1 MPLLQ
6 GRIIVVP
13 FLAGIA
19 VAFIALLLA
28 PDAQAQALTAS
39 VTLTWTA
46 TGDDGY
52 IGRATKYDFRYSA
65 RPVASSDTLAW
76 WSTAAAV
83 SMASRVPA
91 PSGSRDSLRLGG
103 LVVGIKYY
111 AILRIGDDAG
121 NWSGFSNMAVIDLTH
136 GATAVEEEVGPAPKL
151 VVGAPYP
158 SPTNGRAQ
166 ISLSLARSGPVEAA
180 VFDARGR
187 RIRSLEAGIMEAGT
201 HLLRWDG
208 NAENGAPTAAGV
220 YWIQVAAEGTRKS
233 VKLVVV
239 H

>member
-6 GRIIVVP
+6 GRSLAVP
-13 FLAGIA
+13 FLATLAAG
-19 VAFIALLLA
+19 FIAFFLA

-65 RPVASSDTLAW
+65 RPVSGSDTLGW
-76 WSTAAAV
+76 WNTAAAV
-83 SMASRVPA
+83 SMTSRAPA

-121 NWSGFSNMAVIDLTH
+121 NWSGFSNMAIIDLTH

-166 ISLSLARSGPVEAA
+166 ISLSLARSGPVEVA

-187 RIRSLEAGIMEAGT
+187 RIRSLETGIIGAGP

-208 NAENGAPTAAGV
+208 NAESGARAAAGV